1 MSSLSKRLQRLEAGW
16 PRSDEVIA
24 DRYKLIRH
32 SALDQLTVGELR
44 GLIEAHD
51 ALQEDREYTSQEVG
65 ALSALNTAVNME
77 CQKAG
82 LSRAAFDRY
91 HSADKQAAR

>member
-1 MSSLSKRLQRLEAGW
+1 MTSLSRRLQRLEAGC
-16 PRSDEVIA
+16 PQSDEVVA

-44 GLIEAHD
+44 GLIEAD
-51 ALQEDREYTSQEVG
+51 NVLQAGREHTSQEVG
-65 ALSALNTAVNME
+65 ALSALNTAVNLE

-82 LSRAAFDRY
+82 ISRAAFDRY
-91 HSADKQAAR
+91 HSADI